1 MNAFTVSD
9 LKVGMRFDKPVYI
22 DSDTLFV
29 PENVEIRDRDID
41 RLRMWNIE
49 SVLTDGKPIADD
61 ESEGE
66 QGPADPFLASAFTSS
81 EYRKVISFYRDLTKR
96 MTGVF
101 DAVKNRASV
110 TTDEIDQIVDGLNG
124 ELRGRRDELI
134 QYILYGLHGASSF
147 EQNALNCAALCILI
161 GREMGITD
169 HKIVELATAGLLHDI
184 GMVRLPESIVN
195 KSGKL
200 SAEELQQVKT
210 HPIHSY
216 KIIVRELRYS
226 DSIGQ
231 AALQHQERWDGA
243 GYPKGLRGEQIVL
256 HARLIS
262 VADAFEAMI
271 SKRPY
276 RDPMIGYR
284 AMRTILSDNGRRFDP
299 EVLKVFIQTMGLY
312 PLGSVVLL
320 SNAAVGRVIAVNRG
334 APLRPKVKIMIDE
347 TGAESSE
354 KDDGEV
360 IDLNEY
366 RRLFIVRSV
375 DPKDIASSRN
385 QVVDAE

>member
-1 MNAFTVSD
+1 MNSFNVSD
-9 LKVGMRFDKPVYI
+9 LKVGMRFDEPVYI
-22 DSDTLFV
+22 DEDTLFV
-29 PENVEIRDRDID
+29 PENVEIRDRDLR
-41 RLRMWNIE
+41 RLQKWNIQ
-49 SVLTDGKPIADD
+49 SVLTDGKPIDD
-61 ESEGE
+61 DTSGDDQE
-66 QGPADPFLASAFTSS
+66 PHDAFLASAFKGP
-81 EYRKVISFYRDLTKR
+81 EYRKVISSYRDLTER
-96 MTGVF
+96 ITAVF
-101 DAVKNRASV
+101 EAIKSRTAVSNA
-110 TTDEIDQIVDGLNG
+110 DIDQVVDGLNA
-124 ELRGRRDELI
+124 ELRSRRDELI

-147 EQNALNCAALCILI
+147 EQNALNCATLCILM
-161 GREMGITD
+161 GREMGISD
-169 HKIVELATAGLLHDI
+169 HKIVELATAALMHDV
-184 GMVRLPESIVN
+184 GMVRLPDAIVN

-200 SAEELQQVKT
+200 SAEELQQIKT

-216 KIIVRELRYS
+216 KILVRELRYP

-243 GYPKGLRGEQIVL
+243 GYPKGLRGEQIAL
-256 HARLIS
+256 HARLIA

-320 SNAAVGRVIAVNRG
+320 NNAAVGRVVAVNRG
-334 APLRPKVKIMIDE
+334 APLRPKVKVMIDE
-347 TGAESSE
+347 TGAEASE
-354 KDDGEV
+354 DDGEI

-366 RRLFIVRSV
+366 RQLFIVRSV
-375 DPKDIASSRN
+375 DPKDISSSRH
-385 QVVDAE
+385 QIAETE

>member
-1 MNAFTVSD
+1 MNSFNVSN

-22 DSDTLFV
+22 DRDTLFV
-29 PENVEIRDRDID
+29 PEYVEIRDRDLS
-41 RLRMWNIE
+41 RLQKWNIQ
-49 SVLTDGKPIADD
+49 SVLTDGKPIAGDTAEDD
-61 ESEGE
+61 QE
-66 QGPADPFLASAFTSS
+66 PKDTFLASAFKGP
-81 EYRKVISFYRDLTKR
+81 EYRKVISVYRDLTERVTAVFEAIKR
-96 MTGVF
+96 RT
-101 DAVKNRASV
+101 AVS
-110 TTDEIDQIVDGLNG
+110 TTEIDQTVDGLNA
-124 ELRGRRDELI
+124 ELRAHRDELI

-147 EQNALNCAALCILI
+147 EQNALNCATLCILM
-161 GREMGITD
+161 GREMGVSD
-169 HKIVELATAGLLHDI
+169 HKIVELATAALMHDVC
-184 GMVRLPESIVN
+184 MVRLPDAIVD

-200 SAEELQQVKT
+200 SAEELQQVRT

-216 KIIVRELRYS
+216 KVIVRELRYP

-243 GYPKGLRGEQIVL
+243 GYPKGLRGEQIAL

-320 SNAAVGRVIAVNRG
+320 NNAAVGRVVAVNRG

-347 TGAESSE
+347 TGAEASE
-354 KDDGEV
+354 DDGEI

-375 DPKDIASSRN
+375 DPKDIASSRH
-385 QVVDAE
+385 QIVEAE